1 MDMSE
6 TTTERRGVRKQREGI
21 VVSRSGDKSIVVLV
35 ERRTQHPLYGKT
47 VRRKKKFHVHDETG
61 GAGVGDKV
69 RIVETRPVSRLK
81 RWRLELV
88 LQKAAGSE

>member
-1 MDMSE
+1 MSE
-6 TTTERRGVRKQREGI
+6 TTTEQRGVRKQREGI
-21 VVSRSGDKSIVVLV
+21 VASRSGEKSIVVLV

-61 GAGVGDKV
+61 EAGLGDRV

-81 RWRLELV
+81 RWRIEAV